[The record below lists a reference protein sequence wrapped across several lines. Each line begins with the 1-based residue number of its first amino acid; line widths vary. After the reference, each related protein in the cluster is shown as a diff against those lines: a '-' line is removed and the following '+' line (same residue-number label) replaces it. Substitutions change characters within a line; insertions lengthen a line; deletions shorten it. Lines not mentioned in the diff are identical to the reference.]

1 LAPLTLFLPSLGW
14 WNSEHTYSQDSR
26 HVSIEE
32 KPMGCFC
39 EKLARGSVRH
49 MEVVYFDPG
58 KRLRLTGAL
67 GPLQSVG
74 ATGNLG
80 IDLSPAPE
88 GTQLEATYAVVG
100 YLPQGMNTWAAPV
113 DAVLT

>member
-1 LAPLTLFLPSLGW
+1 
-14 WNSEHTYSQDSR
+14 
-26 HVSIEE
+26 
-32 KPMGCFC
+32 MGCFC

-67 GPLQSVG
+67 GPLQSMA

-88 GTQLEATYAVVG
+88 GTQPEATYAVVG
-100 YLPQGMNTWAAPV
+100 YLPTGINTWCRSNFSRLKRVIHGANPV
-113 DAVLT
+113 SKVQVE